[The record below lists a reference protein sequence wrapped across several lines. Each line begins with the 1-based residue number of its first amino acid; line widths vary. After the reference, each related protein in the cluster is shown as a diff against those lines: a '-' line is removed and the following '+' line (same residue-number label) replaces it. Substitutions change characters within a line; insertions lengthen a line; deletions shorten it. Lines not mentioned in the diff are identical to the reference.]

1 MGPSW
6 QWQLLPWRSYLDVH
20 KAPHV
25 AVLRAVPGGI
35 DLVILDAH
43 TGDSIS
49 RSTVTLAD
57 EAQGFKVCPCIVQMK
72 LATNLNGN
80 RMRLSA
86 LSGCSHGPA
95 FSTLDKVTYKRKD
108 LL

>member
-6 QWQLLPWRSYLDVH
+6 QWRLLPWRSYFDVH

-25 AVLRAVPGGI
+25 AVLRTVPGGV

-43 TGDSIS
+43 TGDRIS

-57 EAQGFKVCPCIVQMK
+57 EGARLQGVHLDRACI
-72 LATNLNGN
+72 LASSTNLPGS
-80 RMRLSA
+80 RM
-86 LSGCSHGPA
+86 
-95 FSTLDKVTYKRKD
+95 
-108 LL
+108 